1 MKKSILILFILFF
14 TLGYYTNDYFYKTK
28 KTQSTDIYGT
38 YITDF
43 TTISINHDNS
53 YKYWYPFSSGKITKI
68 DDNVYL
74 LNDGNFDGYIAFFSK
89 NHLKLIST
97 SGDNKIE
104 FKKDTDAE
112 TKSNNDDMEL

>member
-28 KTQSTDIYGT
+28 KTQSINIYGT
-38 YITDF
+38 YISDF
-43 TTISINHDNS
+43 TSISINHDSS

-68 DDNVYL
+68 DDNIYL
-74 LNDGNFDGYIAFFSK
+74 LNDGNFDGYIAIFSK

-97 SGDNKIE
+97 SEGSKIE

>member
-28 KTQSTDIYGT
+28 KTQSTNIYGT

-68 DDNVYL
+68 DE
-74 LNDGNFDGYIAFFSK
+74 
-89 NHLKLIST
+89 
-97 SGDNKIE
+97 IE